1 MLRGQLSA
9 PGTRAAQ
16 QGGSAGTERN
26 NQGGTYANL
35 FDAHPPFQIDG
46 NLGGAAGIGQMLVQS
61 HSGMIHLLPALPR
74 LWPSGRVSGLRA
86 RGNIG
91 VDISWSAGALEEAV
105 LTASSGGDVRVRS
118 GDAVLD
124 VTLRKRDRVRLT
136 RGPAGLR
143 MSRRSRG

>member
-1 MLRGQLSA
+1 MLLQ
-9 PGTRAAQ
+9 PGR
-16 QGGSAGTERN
+16 
-26 NQGGTYANL
+26 TYPNM

-46 NLGGAAGIGQMLVQS
+46 NLGGASGIGQMLVQS

-86 RGNIG
+86 RGNVG
-91 VDISWSAGALEEAV
+91 VDLTWSAGALEEAV
-105 LTASSGGDVRVRS
+105 LTAGSGGDVRVRS

-143 MSRRSRG
+143 MSRLSRG